1 MIHITQP
8 EWDWDDFAGRGWVST
23 ADILVTQDAQPFGF
37 DLRPR
42 SDPPNQAAG
51 GGNAVPGGND

>member
-8 EWDWDDFAGRGWVST
+8 DLDWDDMAGRGWVS
-23 ADILVTQDAQPFGF
+23 ASDILVTQDAQRFGF

-42 SDPPNQAAG
+42 ADPPNTAADG
-51 GGNAVPGGND
+51 VNAVSRTET